1 VCAERSDIQGLTAG
15 DLVGDYETRNGTGF
29 FAALQGSKGVQCNR
43 LRQPEDARTLIK
55 TAVLHFLSANCIMHV
70 MQKRN
75 VASVLREL
83 LDRHGLSPT
92 ELHRRTGVPQSTL
105 SRILSGKI
113 VDPSDKHVSK
123 IADYFGVSTEQ
134 LRGRA
139 ALGESREAA
148 QPAHGHADLS
158 DISLWDDETPVEDD
172 EVSVPFLREVELAAG
187 SGRFV
192 IEESER
198 ARLRF
203 GKRSLRHNGVQFD
216 QAKCVTVRGNS
227 MLPVLR
233 DGATVGVNTGKCS
246 IGDIIDGDLYAIN
259 HNGQLRVKQVYRLPI
274 GIRLRS
280 FNRDEH
286 PDEDYSFQ
294 QMQEEQISLLG
305 HVFWWGMYAR

>member
-1 VCAERSDIQGLTAG
+1 
-15 DLVGDYETRNGTGF
+15 
-29 FAALQGSKGVQCNR
+29 
-43 LRQPEDARTLIK
+43 
-55 TAVLHFLSANCIMHV
+55 
-70 MQKRN
+70 MQKRT
-75 VASVLREL
+75 VALILKEL
-83 LDRHGLSPT
+83 LARDGLSAT

-105 SRILSGKI
+105 SRILGGKI
-113 VDPSDKHVSK
+113 VDPADKH
-123 IADYFGVSTEQ
+123 IAKLAEYFRVSTDQ

-139 ALGESREAA
+139 SLAGN
-148 QPAHGHADLS
+148 GHAELR
-158 DISLWDDETPVEDD
+158 DISLWDDDTPVEDD

-198 ARLRF
+198 ASLRF

-233 DGATVGVNTGKCS
+233 DGATVGVNAGKRG

-259 HNGQLRVKQVYRLPI
+259 HNGQLRVKQLYRLPT

-280 FNRDEH
+280 FNREEH
-286 PDEDYSFQ
+286 PDEDYSFA
-294 QMQEEQISLLG
+294 QMQDEQIIILG

>member
-1 VCAERSDIQGLTAG
+1 MIYANQHLS
-15 DLVGDYETRNGTGF
+15 
-29 FAALQGSKGVQCNR
+29 S
-43 LRQPEDARTLIK
+43 ARRTFTML
-55 TAVLHFLSANCIMHV
+55 IMH
-70 MQKRN
+70 KRN
-75 VASVLREL
+75 VSTVLREL
-83 LDRHGLSPT
+83 LDRHGISPT

-113 VDPSDKHVSK
+113 ADPSDKHISR
-123 IADYFGVSTEQ
+123 IAEYFRVSTDQ
-134 LRGRA
+134 LRGRGDA
-139 ALGESREAA
+139 APGKGAVREG
-148 QPAHGHADLS
+148 PHSELK
-158 DISLWDDETPVEDD
+158 DISLWDDDTPIDDD
-172 EVSVPFLREVELAAG
+172 EVSIPFLREVELAAG

-192 IEESER
+192 IEESEK
-198 ARLRF
+198 ASLRF

-233 DGATVGVNTGKCS
+233 DGATVGVNAGKCG
-246 IGDIIDGDLYAIN
+246 IGDIVDGDLYAIN
-259 HNGQLRVKQVYRLPI
+259 HNGQLRVKQLYRLPS

-294 QMQEEQISLLG
+294 EIQEEQIIILG

>member
-1 VCAERSDIQGLTAG
+1 MGNDK
-15 DLVGDYETRNGTGF
+15 RNGLHG
-29 FAALQGSKGVQCNR
+29 LH
-43 LRQPEDARTLIK
+43 LRCST
-55 TAVLHFLSANCIMHV
+55 SMMHG

-75 VASVLREL
+75 VATVLRAL

-105 SRILSGKI
+105 SRILSEKI

-123 IADYFGVSTEQ
+123 IADYFGVSTDQ

-139 ALGESREAA
+139 ELGETRELRESA
-148 QPAHGHADLS
+148 QPAHGHAQLS

-259 HNGQLRVKQVYRLPI
+259 HNGQLRVKQVYRLPT

>member
-1 VCAERSDIQGLTAG
+1 MRDHL
-15 DLVGDYETRNGTGF
+15 
-29 FAALQGSKGVQCNR
+29 
-43 LRQPEDARTLIK
+43 P
-55 TAVLHFLSANCIMHV
+55 LHFRACWQLHFVSSDCIMQI

-75 VASVLREL
+75 VASVLRAL
-83 LDRHGLSPT
+83 LDRHGISPT

-105 SRILSGKI
+105 SRILSEKI

-123 IADYFGVSTEQ
+123 IAEYFGVSTDQ
-134 LRGRA
+134 LRGRVE
-139 ALGESREAA
+139 LGESREAA
-148 QPAHGHADLS
+148 PGRSHAELR
-158 DISLWDDETPVEDD
+158 DISLWDDDTPVEDD
-172 EVSVPFLREVELAAG
+172 EVSIPFLREVELAAG

-192 IEESER
+192 IEESEK
-198 ARLRF
+198 ASLRF

-233 DGATVGVNTGKCS
+233 DGATVGVNAGKS
-246 IGDIIDGDLYAIN
+246 GIGDIVDGDLYAIN
-259 HNGQLRVKQVYRLPI
+259 HNGQLRVKQLYRLPT

-294 QMQEEQISLLG
+294 QMQEEQISILG

>member
-1 VCAERSDIQGLTAG
+1 MTGICVDIYAQQCTPEHKWAYQMHKYANQHLP
-15 DLVGDYETRNGTGF
+15 TRKSPVT
-29 FAALQGSKGVQCNR
+29 
-43 LRQPEDARTLIK
+43 I
-55 TAVLHFLSANCIMHV
+55 HI

-75 VASVLREL
+75 VSIVLREL
-83 LDRHGLSPT
+83 LDRDRISPT

-113 VDPSDKHVSK
+113 VDPSDKHISR
-123 IADYFGVSTEQ
+123 IAEYFRVSTDQ
-134 LRGRA
+134 LRGRVVVG
-139 ALGESREAA
+139 ALRDDGRDPMHSE
-148 QPAHGHADLS
+148 LK
-158 DISLWDDETPVEDD
+158 DISLWDDDTPVNDD
-172 EVSVPFLREVELAAG
+172 EVSIPFLREVELAAG

-192 IEESER
+192 IEESEK
-198 ARLRF
+198 ASLRF

-233 DGATVGVNTGKCS
+233 DGATVGVNAGKS
-246 IGDIIDGDLYAIN
+246 AIGDIVDGDLYAIN
-259 HNGQLRVKQVYRLPI
+259 HNGQLRVKQLYRLPS

-280 FNRDEH
+280 FNREEH

-294 QMQEEQISLLG
+294 DIQDEQISILG

>member
-1 VCAERSDIQGLTAG
+1 LAFVFHKQNKHYARYAKTQCFYCLESAARSAR
-15 DLVGDYETRNGTGF
+15 DLPHG
-29 FAALQGSKGVQCNR
+29 
-43 LRQPEDARTLIK
+43 
-55 TAVLHFLSANCIMHV
+55 
-70 MQKRN
+70 
-75 VASVLREL
+75 ASP
-83 LDRHGLSPT
+83 S
-92 ELHRRTGVPQSTL
+92 HRRASIHSLADSQ
-105 SRILSGKI
+105 RKI
-113 VDPSDKHVSK
+113 GDPSDKHISK
-123 IADYFGVSTEQ
+123 IAEYFAVSTDQ

-139 ALGESREAA
+139 DVTLAGNAGRDKLHSE
-148 QPAHGHADLS
+148 LK
-158 DISLWDDETPVEDD
+158 DISLWDDDTPVDDD

-198 ARLRF
+198 SSLRF

-233 DGATVGVNTGKCS
+233 DGATVGVNAGKCG

-259 HNGQLRVKQVYRLPI
+259 HNGQLRVKQLYRLPT

-294 QMQEEQISLLG
+294 EMQEEQIVILG

>member
-1 VCAERSDIQGLTAG
+1 MCS
-15 DLVGDYETRNGTGF
+15 
-29 FAALQGSKGVQCNR
+29 
-43 LRQPEDARTLIK
+43 
-55 TAVLHFLSANCIMHV
+55 

-75 VASVLREL
+75 VSTVLRAL
-83 LDRHGLSPT
+83 LDQHGISPT

-105 SRILSGKI
+105 SRILGGKI
-113 VDPSDKHVSK
+113 ADPSDKHISK
-123 IADYFGVSTEQ
+123 IAEYFRMSTDQ

-139 ALGESREAA
+139 DLAA
-148 QPAHGHADLS
+148 PMAPVRSPVHSELK
-158 DISLWDDETPVEDD
+158 DISLWDDDTPVDDD

-198 ARLRF
+198 ASLRF

-233 DGATVGVNTGKCS
+233 DGATVGVNAAKCA
-246 IGDIIDGDLYAIN
+246 IGDIVDGDLYAIN
-259 HNGQLRVKQVYRLPI
+259 HNGQLRVKQLYRLPT

-294 QMQEEQISLLG
+294 DVQEEQIVILG

>member
-1 VCAERSDIQGLTAG
+1 
-15 DLVGDYETRNGTGF
+15 
-29 FAALQGSKGVQCNR
+29 
-43 LRQPEDARTLIK
+43 
-55 TAVLHFLSANCIMHV
+55 M
-70 MQKRN
+70 
-75 VASVLREL
+75 
-83 LDRHGLSPT
+83 
-92 ELHRRTGVPQSTL
+92 PQSTL

-113 VDPSDKHVSK
+113 VDPSDKHISR
-123 IADYFGVSTEQ
+123 IADYFQVSTDQ

-139 ALGESREAA
+139 GLVPVRSDERDPMHSE
-148 QPAHGHADLS
+148 LK
-158 DISLWDDETPVEDD
+158 DISLWDDETPVNDD
-172 EVSVPFLREVELAAG
+172 EVSIPFLREVELAAG

-192 IEESER
+192 IEESEK
-198 ARLRF
+198 ASLRF

-233 DGATVGVNTGKCS
+233 DGATVGVNAGKCG
-246 IGDIIDGDLYAIN
+246 IGDIVDGDLYAIN
-259 HNGQLRVKQVYRLPI
+259 HNGQLRVKQLYRLPS

-294 QMQEEQISLLG
+294 EIQDEQISILG

>member
-1 VCAERSDIQGLTAG
+1 
-15 DLVGDYETRNGTGF
+15 
-29 FAALQGSKGVQCNR
+29 
-43 LRQPEDARTLIK
+43 
-55 TAVLHFLSANCIMHV
+55 MHV

-75 VASVLREL
+75 VATVLRAL
-83 LDRHGLSPT
+83 LDRHGISPT

-105 SRILSGKI
+105 SRILSEKI

-123 IADYFGVSTEQ
+123 IAEYFGVSTDQ

-139 ALGESREAA
+139 DLGDTR
-148 QPAHGHADLS
+148 PANAPRADVQLQ
-158 DISLWDDETPVEDD
+158 DISLWDDDTPVEDD
-172 EVSVPFLREVELAAG
+172 EVSIPFLREVELAAG

-192 IEESER
+192 IEESEK
-198 ARLRF
+198 ASLRF

-233 DGATVGVNTGKCS
+233 DGATVGVNAGKS
-246 IGDIIDGDLYAIN
+246 GIGDIVDGDLYAIN
-259 HNGQLRVKQVYRLPI
+259 HNGQLRVKQLYHLPT

-286 PDEDYSFQ
+286 PDEDYTFQ
-294 QMQEEQISLLG
+294 QMQEEQISILG

>member
-1 VCAERSDIQGLTAG
+1 MR
-15 DLVGDYETRNGTGF
+15 
-29 FAALQGSKGVQCNR
+29 
-43 LRQPEDARTLIK
+43 
-55 TAVLHFLSANCIMHV
+55 V

-75 VASVLREL
+75 VSTVLREL
-83 LDRHGLSPT
+83 LDRDGISPT

-113 VDPSDKHVSK
+113 VDPSDKHISR
-123 IADYFGVSTEQ
+123 IAEYFQVSTDQ
-134 LRGRA
+134 LRGRVA
-139 ALGESREAA
+139 VASAR
-148 QPAHGHADLS
+148 PADPHSELK
-158 DISLWDDETPVEDD
+158 DISLWDDDTPVDDD

-198 ARLRF
+198 SSLRF

-233 DGATVGVNTGKCS
+233 DGATVGVNAGKCG

-259 HNGQLRVKQVYRLPI
+259 HNGQLRVKQLYRLPS

-294 QMQEEQISLLG
+294 EMQEEQIVILG

>member
-1 VCAERSDIQGLTAG
+1 
-15 DLVGDYETRNGTGF
+15 
-29 FAALQGSKGVQCNR
+29 
-43 LRQPEDARTLIK
+43 
-55 TAVLHFLSANCIMHV
+55 M
-70 MQKRN
+70 
-75 VASVLREL
+75 
-83 LDRHGLSPT
+83 
-92 ELHRRTGVPQSTL
+92 PQSTL

-113 VDPSDKHVSK
+113 VDPSDKHISR
-123 IADYFGVSTEQ
+123 IADYFQVSTDQ

-139 ALGESREAA
+139 ALV
-148 QPAHGHADLS
+148 PARLEERDPMHSELK
-158 DISLWDDETPVEDD
+158 DISLWDDDTPVNDD
-172 EVSVPFLREVELAAG
+172 EVSIPFLREVELAAG

-192 IEESER
+192 IEESEK
-198 ARLRF
+198 ASLRF

-233 DGATVGVNTGKCS
+233 DGATVGVNAGKCG
-246 IGDIIDGDLYAIN
+246 IGDIVDGDLYAIN
-259 HNGQLRVKQVYRLPI
+259 HNGQLRVKQLYRLPS

-294 QMQEEQISLLG
+294 DIQEEQISILG